1 MFHHFQSHRFLI
13 GSTKLLFFLSFFYF
27 LSFVLIVSPLHQV
40 FINFFSICCCFSF
53 FFLLFHSS
61 IVARYSCLYNINCII
76 LKLLILDTSVEN
88 LSCLFYFIPQ
98 TKSSSQLVTSYGL
111 QGSYFLLR
119 KNKIKIYNQ
128 KLIFTIEDIT
138 GVKPKLIIIT

>member
-13 GSTKLLFFLSFFYF
+13 GSTKLLFFFFSLFLLLF

-111 QGSYFLLR
+111 QGSYFLF
-119 KNKIKIYNQ
+119 KKKIK
-128 KLIFTIEDIT
+128 
-138 GVKPKLIIIT
+138 